1 MRISDWSSDVC
12 SSDLT
17 VRGNVVD
24 DAGTWLNI
32 NAVTP
37 AVKMWLRVSTD
48 NLATGNWHNGGK
60 VGGWWT
66 AYLNN
71 RIEQEHDVTGDAWP
85 AAAVAGMA
93 NVGVAPRGG
102 DISKVPI
109 RASPNTCAKTKA
121 ERGRGQ
127 GRSECRK
134 MCE

>member
-71 RIEQEHDVTGDAWP
+71 RIEQDHAVTGDAWP
-85 AAAVAGMA
+85 AAAVAVMA
-93 NVGVAPRGG
+93 NAGIEPSAG
-102 DISKVPI
+102 DIAYG
-109 RASPNTCAKTKA
+109 AS
-121 ERGRGQ
+121 
-127 GRSECRK
+127 SEEHQSELQSLMRIQ
-134 MCE
+134 